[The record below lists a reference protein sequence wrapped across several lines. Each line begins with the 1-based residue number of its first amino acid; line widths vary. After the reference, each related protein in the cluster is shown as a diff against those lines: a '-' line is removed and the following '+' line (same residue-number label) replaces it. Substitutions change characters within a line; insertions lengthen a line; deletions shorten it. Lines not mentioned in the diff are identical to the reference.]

1 MTERVKKLEIWGI
14 LLILAIFFVLFRSY
28 STSFLFPDIYGNDS
42 AQFQI
47 IGRMWSGGK
56 LPYVDCFDH
65 KGPVI
70 FLIDMIGYKIT
81 GNSVGIM
88 ILQIVFMFFTL
99 LALYAMCKDNKYWF
113 VIILASIFTIAF
125 NYAEGNLT
133 GEYCLPFLSYSMY
146 LQLKYINE
154 EDKEHSPGS
163 AFFYGIS
170 FAVCLLTRLSNAI
183 PVVAGVVVIT
193 FYLIKMRKWKNL
205 LHNVIAFLAGSMLL
219 LCPFVIYFG
228 IKGQL
233 YQFYFGTIGFN
244 LLYQKRIES
253 WIIGA
258 DMHTWVQFAIV
269 YIAYFTIFISGI
281 LALMLHKYRLV
292 IYCVVLA
299 LAESWLF
306 LGGAGFSQYGII
318 AIPNITLFWVLLLE
332 LGVKYSKLVH
342 RLSVLFLC
350 GYVLFT
356 GGRMVNRIAE
366 NMTVKEDSATE
377 EIDGLIAY
385 IPEEDRDCFIA
396 YGDDTLKAVYL
407 KYHIDPCYPYFAI
420 QEWHASFSNAVRES
434 IHQTFQSEKAKWILA
449 GETTNGI
456 QDILDEHYELVA
468 KTNGYRLYHH
478 ASSTMQ

>member
-1 MTERVKKLEIWGI
+1 
-14 LLILAIFFVLFRSY
+14 
-28 STSFLFPDIYGNDS
+28 
-42 AQFQI
+42 
-47 IGRMWSGGK
+47 
-56 LPYVDCFDH
+56 
-65 KGPVI
+65 
-70 FLIDMIGYKIT
+70 
-81 GNSVGIM
+81 
-88 ILQIVFMFFTL
+88 
-99 LALYAMCKDNKYWF
+99 
-113 VIILASIFTIAF
+113 
-125 NYAEGNLT
+125 
-133 GEYCLPFLSYSMY
+133 MY

-193 FYLIKMRKWKNL
+193 FYLIKMREWKNL
-205 LHNVIAFLAGSMLL
+205 LHNMIAFLAGIMLL

-258 DMHTWVQFAIV
+258 DIHAWVQFVIV
-269 YIAYFTIFISGI
+269 YIAYFSIFISRV
-281 LALMLHKYRLV
+281 LALALHKYRLV

-306 LGGAGFSQYGII
+306 LSGAGFSQYGII
-318 AIPNITLFWVLLLE
+318 AIPNITLFGVLLLE
-332 LGVKYSKLVH
+332 LGMKHSKLVH
-342 RLSVLFLC
+342 RLSVLLLC
-350 GYVLFT
+350 GYVLFA

-366 NMTVKEDSATE
+366 NMTVKEDSSTE
-377 EIDGLIAY
+377 EIDGLMAY

-407 KYHIDPCYPYFAI
+407 KYHINPCYPYFAI
-420 QEWHASFSNAVRES
+420 QEWHAGFSNAVRES
-434 IHQTFQSEKAKWILA
+434 IHQTFQSEKAKWILT

-478 ASSTMQ
+478 ASSTIQ